1 MRIGKRAI
9 AVLAATA
16 LLSGCGMFRGTNKPK
31 TPVLGERIPVLTY
44 ESGADTDPGLADQA
58 VTLPAPQVNADWA
71 QSGGSASK
79 SLGQL
84 ALGAS
89 ISPTWSTRIA
99 GNSSKA
105 RLAAGPVVADG
116 KLYVTDVDA
125 MVRAIDAGN
134 GRVLWS
140 TSLRRPGKEGARA
153 AFGGGVSYENG
164 RVYATTGSGD
174 IAALDAKTGA
184 VIWKKTP
191 AGPLRG
197 APTIAN
203 GQIYAMTQDNQLFAL
218 KQEDGAVDWQVAATL
233 ETAGVFGV
241 AAPAAGQGTIVAG
254 FSSGELT
261 AYRYENGRVV
271 WQDALSRT
279 SISTAV
285 ASLSDIDADPVIDQ
299 GRVYAVG
306 QGGRMVAMELTTGQ
320 RLWELNIAGI
330 ATPWVAGDWVFV
342 VTDDARLL
350 CVQRTSGKIRWATQL
365 EHWRNEKKK
374 TNPIGWTAPV
384 LAGGR
389 LILASTRGA
398 MVEVSPADGKVTTTH
413 KLGEAVYLRPIV
425 ANNVLYVTD
434 QKGKITAWR

>member
-16 LLSGCGMFRGTNKPK
+16 LLGGCGMFKGSNKPK

-44 ESGADTDPGLADQA
+44 ESGAEVDPALADQA
-58 VTLPAPQVNADWA
+58 VTLPAPQVNTAWA

-79 SLGQL
+79 SLGHL
-84 ALGAS
+84 ALGA
-89 ISPTWSTRIA
+89 RIA
-99 GNSSKA
+99 PGWSAHVAGNTSKA

-116 KLYVTDVDA
+116 KLFITDIEA
-125 MVRAIDAGN
+125 MVRAFDATT
-134 GRVLWS
+134 GRLLWS
-140 TSLRRPGKEGARA
+140 TSLRRPGKEGERA
-153 AFGGGVSYENG
+153 AFGGGVSYDNG
-164 RVYATTGSGD
+164 HVYATTGSGD

-184 VIWKKTP
+184 VVWKKTP

-203 GQIYAMTQDNQLFAL
+203 GQVYAMSQDNQLFAL
-218 KQEDGAVDWQVAATL
+218 KQEDGTIDWQVAATL

-350 CVQRTSGKIRWATQL
+350 CVQRTSGKIRWSTQL
-365 EHWRNEKKK
+365 AHWRDAKKK

-389 LILASTRGA
+389 LILASTRGQ
-398 MVEVSPADGKVTTTH
+398 MVEVSPTDGKITVTH
-413 KLGEAVYLRPIV
+413 KIGQPVYLRPIV
-425 ANNVLYVTD
+425 ANNTLYVTD
-434 QKGKITAWR
+434 EKGRITAWR